1 MEKTTMPFAR
11 ELKLELT
18 NACGLACAHCSTDS
32 GSTASLCI
40 PTADAI
46 RIVCQFRELG
56 GERLI
61 LTGGEPLQ
69 HPEIDLIAAFS
80 KQIGL
85 QVVVYTTGLDINSD
99 VSRDRL
105 LHLAPI
111 IDGFVFCLH
120 AAVPDVHDHLTGVRG
135 SFEAT
140 VSAISLVMRWG
151 KPVCIHHVPLQ
162 PNRGEFLS
170 LCTFVMRMGLRSLK
184 ILRFVPQGRGE
195 RNEARLAL
203 RWLDVDKLAEE
214 IAMALVRFPALN
226 IDLGAPYSMLGPCR
240 QTLCGAGWRT
250 LSIGANLECYPC
262 DGFKSIAGGAF
273 REPLASRAL
282 QVFWTE
288 SATLLSVRS
297 AATRMQMLGSTGCLA
312 QKFLANGDF
321 YGVEEDP
328 LTTYFSQD
336 FRQAVSHQAKVMTTY
351 LPLAGLRP
359 PDFSG

>member
-184 ILRFVPQGRGE
+184 ILKIRPPRTRRKKRGE
-195 RNEARLAL
+195 TRP
-203 RWLDVDKLAEE
+203 
-214 IAMALVRFPALN
+214 ALVGRRQVSRRN
-226 IDLGAPYSMLGPCR
+226 RYGPC
-240 QTLCGAGWRT
+240 
-250 LSIGANLECYPC
+250 SFSSLEHRPRC
-262 DGFKSIAGGAF
+262 
-273 REPLASRAL
+273 PL
-282 QVFWTE
+282 FD
-288 SATLLSVRS
+288 VR
-297 AATRMQMLGSTGCLA
+297 
-312 QKFLANGDF
+312 
-321 YGVEEDP
+321 P
-328 LTTYFSQD
+328 L
-336 FRQAVSHQAKVMTTY
+336 
-351 LPLAGLRP
+351 P
-359 PDFSG
+359 PDTLRCGLENVVHRCKFGMLSL